1 MSFVVISTIP
11 QTCWR
16 IGKEFKQPAFL
27 SYPIQIYLLNMV
39 SLPGVPSL
47 TEEQLAILETCPP
60 FRIRPEQH
68 NNNGDGSRE
77 LFLQQ
82 KGQLTR
88 ITAAAGSGK
97 TTTLLALALH
107 AAKLGHSHLT
117 YVTFTNAAAAD
128 GKERLNRVLAQE
140 AEAAAGNQHA
150 APTTVID
157 ARTLHSCAHRLLQDH
172 LNQERARE
180 LALQRRGRPAADA
193 VVEEPRKI
201 WSEKSIKRWITQE
214 CREEIA
220 DFLTPCFN
228 ELRRRADPE
237 GRRGA
242 LAVLNDDSKN
252 RAREQ
257 VEFFIFKSLVHFC
270 QSAWTLDEYAE
281 GKMFNRDYYP
291 IKMFHQAK
299 GKGEEYGFLPAVYN
313 QKQMYGFYADQAARL
328 WNMVLRDDIRS
339 FDFEMKRVQL
349 LNLRVPGS
357 ILLVDESQD
366 MDACQIDFI
375 ARQQVEFGTH
385 VYVVG
390 DAVQSIYGFRGARPG
405 FLLNL
410 RGDIDMMLT
419 ESWRFG
425 PAISNLANFIL
436 YAKEHSEQTATT
448 YDGKPKNWIP
458 YRTKPG
464 IPDLPSQVT
473 TGSLIGE
480 WRKMKITIIARTNA
494 TLLLEALGV
503 LGFVFDNNDDD
514 DEDDGDESN
523 EDIPAAIPPNFN
535 NGIRPSVAVITPD
548 DDDDEDDE
556 LYETV
561 GNEPEQF
568 RPSPIYNGDNS
579 IPKIHINGRGEN
591 SGLRLWKKSLQLVE
605 SVYDLYKS
613 AKEDPTATTVL
624 DPKLFPDFARKRVN
638 WQSFVA
644 ECETKELSRYNN
656 VILIVK
662 MCRSNTMEAIETF
675 RTHVLEHKFS
685 AEESHII
692 LSTCHS
698 AKGAEWDN
706 VHVCND
712 FVSFAEFK
720 KKPQKSP
727 RNGSPFKKLRT
738 LDQYDFAFQ
747 GWGDDVNLAY
757 VACTRAK
764 RLLSIP
770 ECIRTAIEA
779 LDSVHSFLHDND
791 GKVNKVAIHVPGQRT
806 PLSKQEAFGFHESLV
821 IPLRNELDL
830 DGNDPLLL
838 AALVESSPAEE

>member
-1 MSFVVISTIP
+1 
-11 QTCWR
+11 
-16 IGKEFKQPAFL
+16 
-27 SYPIQIYLLNMV
+27 MV

-60 FRIRPEQH
+60 SRPLEQQVARRPQNNSDDGIRRQ
-68 NNNGDGSRE
+68 
-77 LFLQQ
+77 LFQQ

-117 YVTFTNAAAAD
+117 YVTFTNAAASD

-140 AEAAAGNQHA
+140 AEAAAAVGNPQA

-180 LALQRRGRPAADA
+180 LALQTTREAAAA

-201 WSEKSIKRWITQE
+201 WSEKGIKRWITKE
-214 CREEIA
+214 CRAEID
-220 DFLTPCFN
+220 DFLAPCFS
-228 ELRRRADPE
+228 ELRRRADPDS
-237 GRRGA
+237 RRGA
-242 LAVLNDDSKN
+242 IVVLHDDLEN

-270 QSAWTLDEYAE
+270 QSSWTLEEYAE
-281 GKMFNRDYYP
+281 GTMFNRDYYP
-291 IKMFHQAK
+291 AKIFHQAR
-299 GKGEEYGFLPAVYN
+299 GKGEEYGFLPTVYS

-328 WNMVLRDDIRS
+328 WKMIVREDIRS

-410 RGDIDMMLT
+410 RGDIDRMLT

-425 PAISNLANFIL
+425 PAISNIANFIL

-473 TGSLIGE
+473 TKSLIGE

-503 LGFVFDNNDDD
+503 LGFIFDIEDDD
-514 DEDDGDESN
+514 NSDDEQEGN
-523 EDIPAAIPPNFN
+523 EDLPAAIPPNVN
-535 NGIRPSVAVITPD
+535 NGSRPSVPIVTPD
-548 DDDDEDDE
+548 DDDEE
-556 LYETV
+556 YYETV
-561 GNEPEQF
+561 TNEPEIGVQN
-568 RPSPIYNGDNS
+568 PSPLYTGDL
-579 IPKIHINGRGEN
+579 PKIHINGRGES
-591 SGLRLWKKSLQLVE
+591 SGLRLWKKNLQLIE
-605 SVYDLYKS
+605 SVYGLYELW
-613 AKEDPTATTVL
+613 KEDRTAVKEL
-624 DPKLFPDFARKRVN
+624 DPKLFPDFVRKRVN
-638 WQSFVA
+638 WHSFVD
-644 ECETKELSRYNN
+644 ECTNKELSRYNN
-656 VILIVK
+656 VIQIVRK
-662 MCRSNTMEAIETF
+662 CRNNTMAAIETF
-675 RTHVLEHKFS
+675 RKHVLEHRFS
-685 AEESHII
+685 ADESHII
-692 LSTCHS
+692 LTTCHS
-698 AKGAEWDN
+698 AKGCEWDN
-706 VHVCND
+706 IHVCND
-712 FVSFAEFK
+712 FVRFADFK
-720 KKPQKSP
+720 KKSQKTS
-727 RNGSPFKKLRT
+727 RHDSPFKKPRIM
-738 LDQYDFAFQ
+738 DQYDFAFQ

-770 ECIRTAIEA
+770 ECIRTAVES
-779 LDSVHSFLHDND
+779 LDSVHRFLHKD
-791 GKVNKVAIHVPGQRT
+791 GDKVNKVAITIPGQKT
-806 PLSKQEAFGFHESLV
+806 PLSEREAGGFHESLV
-821 IPLRNELDL
+821 VPLRKELNL
-830 DGNDPLLL
+830 AENDQLLV
-838 AALVESSPAEE
+838 AALIESSDEDTEATNGDSSE